1 MNILVTDGDNR
12 AALAITR
19 SLGKKGHTVIVGN
32 HKHPT
37 LASSSKYCKSRV
49 IYPNPN
55 DSPDAFIAQLT
66 EIITRNKIDV
76 ILPVSDVT
84 TIPVCDNKEKLE
96 QYCKVPFSSSQSVNL
111 AANKGQLFRL
121 AVDLG
126 VAIPRSFWLE
136 HGADPS
142 SFLQKLSFPIVVK
155 PSKSRIR
162 TKNSW
167 ISTAVSYA
175 YDREEFKRIINAAP
189 LLSYPLLLQERIT
202 GPGVGVFVCYDRG
215 KPLVFFSHR
224 RIREKPPSGGVSVLR
239 ESIPVSPIAQDYSE
253 RLLSRLNWHG
263 VAMVEF
269 KVDERDN
276 IPKLMEINGRFWG
289 SLQLAIDAGVDFPAL
304 LIETVEK
311 NHVPPLGNYAIGVR
325 TRWLMGDID
334 SLLMVLLRDRRKL
347 SLPIGHQGRLQYL
360 LEFLKLWQK
369 NTYYEVLKRE
379 DIRPWIYEL
388 KQWCCGKN

>member
-1 MNILVTDGDNR
+1 
-12 AALAITR
+12 
-19 SLGKKGHTVIVGN
+19 
-32 HKHPT
+32 
-37 LASSSKYCKSRV
+37 
-49 IYPNPN
+49 
-55 DSPDAFIAQLT
+55 
-66 EIITRNKIDV
+66 
-76 ILPVSDVT
+76 
-84 TIPVCDNKEKLE
+84 
-96 QYCKVPFSSSQSVNL
+96 
-111 AANKGQLFRL
+111 
-121 AVDLG
+121 
-126 VAIPRSFWLE
+126 
-136 HGADPS
+136 
-142 SFLQKLSFPIVVK
+142 
-155 PSKSRIR
+155 
-162 TKNSW
+162 
-167 ISTAVSYA
+167 
-175 YDREEFKRIINAAP
+175 
-189 LLSYPLLLQERIT
+189 
-202 GPGVGVFVCYDRG
+202 
-215 KPLVFFSHR
+215 
-224 RIREKPPSGGVSVLR
+224 
-239 ESIPVSPIAQDYSE
+239 
-253 RLLSRLNWHG
+253 
-263 VAMVEF
+263 MVEF